1 MNRLLTCVVLLA
13 LVVGIS
19 PIFGQATDGNIIG
32 TVTDQSGGVV
42 AKATVDLESAV
53 TGTKRTAETDSA
65 GVYRFNNLL
74 VGKYNVTVRA
84 AGFTAVSLQNVD
96 VVLNRAT
103 TANVTLAVGT
113 VATQIEVTEASTLI
127 DTTSATI
134 GSSYNTQQALFN
146 PMSSL
151 GLGVYNLSLLGA
163 GVGSSGG
170 IGLGE
175 GPSVGGQRPRQNN
188 FMVEGVDNN
197 RADVTGANIR
207 VPSEAVAEFSMLQNQ
222 FTAEFGHSTGGQF
235 NVALRSGTN
244 AIHGSAYWTLENR
257 KLNAIGAADARQGM
271 TERDQMPRY
280 DQNVVGGSV
289 GGPVIKN
296 KLFYYGLFEYNPLGQ
311 GSSPSSATYSPTA
324 AGYSTLTAMSGLSKN
339 NLDILKLY
347 MAPAATA
354 TSSTVVKGVTIP
366 TGILPIVFP
375 NYFNQYNWLASA
387 DYNLSSSDQMRFRY
401 IQQKGDGIDITTSPK
416 LPAFS
421 GGRPLRQKLLTFSEY
436 HTFSPRFFNELR
448 LAYSKFG
455 DNLGAGDF
463 QFPGLDVFP
472 NITIEEDLNTQLGP
486 LPEAP
491 QGGVQNTY
499 QIVNNTTWIR
509 GSHSIKFGV
518 DLRNNISPQVFSQRI
533 RGDYGYTNLE
543 RYLLD
548 LSPDII
554 AERNLGQAKYYGN
567 KHDFY
572 WYLQDEIRVKRNITL
587 NLGLRHE
594 YKGIPLS
601 DNNHDLNKG
610 SSVPGLIEFRAPK
623 ASWREFAPR
632 IGVTY
637 SPGGSGNTVIRAG
650 LGMAYD
656 VYFTNLGLN
665 NKPPQMEAT
674 ITRDPATTVADFL
687 KNGGIKP
694 TEKPD
699 VMTPAEAKM
708 FTSAY
713 MPDQHLPYSIQ
724 WNIGAQHVFAKDYT
738 VDVRYLGTKGK
749 RLYVQQ
755 RINVRER
762 ATPAQSLPTYLTAP
776 TQTQLNA
783 LTLTLDDLTT
793 GANASYILPVWAA
806 AGFNAQPIVSFAT
819 MGNSSYHGLASEI
832 TRRFSNGMQFKG
844 AYTWSHAI
852 DDSTAD
858 LFSTILTPRR
868 PQSFQDWRS
877 EKSTSAL
884 DRRHRATLSWY
895 YEAQWLKGSSSWA
908 AKNLAGNWTLAGTY
922 MVESAGMATVQSGID
937 SNLNGD
943 SAGDRAIVNVAG
955 TDLVGSAVTALKNTA
970 GKTVGYLATNPN
982 ARYIAAGSG
991 VAPNAG
997 RNSVPL
1003 KGINNWDFSLYK
1015 NFAIREGKTIQFHGG
1030 FYNFF
1035 NHPQYAPGSISTV
1048 GATSTNTLSRSFL
1061 NPGHADFMKVTDYFD
1076 SHPRSVQLS
1085 LRIQF

>member
-1 MNRLLTCVVLLA
+1 MKSPWSRLLIVIVAATLLRPLA
-13 LVVGIS
+13 
-19 PIFGQATDGNIIG
+19 FGQTTDGNVIG
-32 TVTDQSGGVV
+32 TVVDQSGGVV

-53 TGTKRTAETDSA
+53 TGVKRATETDSA

-74 VGKYNVTVRA
+74 VGKYNITVRA

-103 TANVTLAVGT
+103 TANVSLTVGT
-113 VATQIEVTEASTLI
+113 VATQIEVSEASTMI

-134 GSSYNTQQALFN
+134 GSSYTTQQALFN
-146 PMSSL
+146 PVSSL

-244 AIHGSAYWTLENR
+244 QIHGSAYWTLENR

-271 TERDQMPRY
+271 TERKDMPRY

-324 AGYSTLTAMSGLSKN
+324 AGYSTLSAMSGLSKT

-347 MAPAATA
+347 MAPAGTA
-354 TSSTVVKGVTIP
+354 TSSTLVKSVAIP

-401 IQQKGDGIDITTSPK
+401 IQQKGDGIDISTSPK

-436 HTFSPRFFNELR
+436 HTFSPRFFNEIR
-448 LAYSKFG
+448 LAYSRFS
-455 DNLGAGDF
+455 DSLGAGDF
-463 QFPGLDVFP
+463 TYPGLDVFP

-543 RYLLD
+543 RFLLD

-572 WYLQDEIRVKRNITL
+572 WYLQDEIRLKRNFTL
-587 NLGLRHE
+587 NVGLRHE

-601 DNNHDLNKG
+601 DKNHDLNAG
-610 SSVPGLIEFRAPK
+610 SSVPGLITFRAPK

-632 IGVTY
+632 VGLTY
-637 SPGGSGNTVIRAG
+637 SPGDSGNTVVRAG
-650 LGMAYD
+650 FGMAYD

-674 ITRDPATTVADFL
+674 ITRSLATTVPDFL

-699 VMTPAEAKM
+699 VMTPAEAKI

-724 WNIGAQHVFAKDYT
+724 WNIGVQHVFAKNYT

-755 RINVRER
+755 RINVREL
-762 ATPAQSLPTYLTAP
+762 ATSARSLPTYLAAP
-776 TQTQLNA
+776 TQTQLDA
-783 LTLTLDDLTT
+783 LSLTLDDLT
-793 GANASYILPVWAA
+793 ADSPIIPEWAA
-806 AGFNAQPIVSFAT
+806 AGFSAQPIVSFAT
-819 MGNSSYHGLASEI
+819 MGNSSYHGLATEL
-832 TRRFSNGMQFKG
+832 TRRFSTGLQFKG
-844 AYTWSHAI
+844 AYTWSHSI

-868 PQSFQDWRS
+868 PQSFLDWRS

-895 YEAQWLKGSSSWA
+895 YEAQWLKGSSNWA
-908 AKNLAGNWTLAGTY
+908 AKNLAGNWTLSGTY

-943 SAGDRAIVNVAG
+943 SAGDRALVNVSG
-955 TDLVGSAVTALKNTA
+955 TDLVGSPVTELTNTA
-970 GKTVGYLATNPN
+970 GQIVGYLATNPN

-997 RNSVPL
+997 RSTLPL
-1003 KGINNWDFSLYK
+1003 RGINNWDFSVYK
-1015 NFAIREGKTIQFHGG
+1015 NFSFMEGKSIQFRGG

-1061 NPGHADFMKVTDYFD
+1061 NPGHPDFMNVTDYFD
-1076 SHPRSVQLS
+1076 SHPRSIQLG

>member
-1 MNRLLTCVVLLA
+1 
-13 LVVGIS
+13 
-19 PIFGQATDGNIIG
+19 
-32 TVTDQSGGVV
+32 
-42 AKATVDLESAV
+42 
-53 TGTKRTAETDSA
+53 
-65 GVYRFNNLL
+65 
-74 VGKYNVTVRA
+74 
-84 AGFTAVSLQNVD
+84 
-96 VVLNRAT
+96 
-103 TANVTLAVGT
+103 
-113 VATQIEVTEASTLI
+113 
-127 DTTSATI
+127 
-134 GSSYNTQQALFN
+134 
-146 PMSSL
+146 
-151 GLGVYNLSLLGA
+151 
-163 GVGSSGG
+163 
-170 IGLGE
+170 
-175 GPSVGGQRPRQNN
+175 
-188 FMVEGVDNN
+188 
-197 RADVTGANIR
+197 
-207 VPSEAVAEFSMLQNQ
+207 
-222 FTAEFGHSTGGQF
+222 
-235 NVALRSGTN
+235 
-244 AIHGSAYWTLENR
+244 
-257 KLNAIGAADARQGM
+257 
-271 TERDQMPRY
+271 
-280 DQNVVGGSV
+280 
-289 GGPVIKN
+289 
-296 KLFYYGLFEYNPLGQ
+296 
-311 GSSPSSATYSPTA
+311 
-324 AGYSTLTAMSGLSKN
+324 
-339 NLDILKLY
+339 
-347 MAPAATA
+347 
-354 TSSTVVKGVTIP
+354 
-366 TGILPIVFP
+366 
-375 NYFNQYNWLASA
+375 
-387 DYNLSSSDQMRFRY
+387 
-401 IQQKGDGIDITTSPK
+401 
-416 LPAFS
+416 
-421 GGRPLRQKLLTFSEY
+421 
-436 HTFSPRFFNELR
+436 
-448 LAYSKFG
+448 
-455 DNLGAGDF
+455 
-463 QFPGLDVFP
+463 VFP

-793 GANASYILPVWAA
+793 GANA
-806 AGFNAQPIVSFAT
+806 
-819 MGNSSYHGLASEI
+819 
-832 TRRFSNGMQFKG
+832 
-844 AYTWSHAI
+844 
-852 DDSTAD
+852 
-858 LFSTILTPRR
+858 
-868 PQSFQDWRS
+868 
-877 EKSTSAL
+877 
-884 DRRHRATLSWY
+884 
-895 YEAQWLKGSSSWA
+895 
-908 AKNLAGNWTLAGTY
+908 
-922 MVESAGMATVQSGID
+922 
-937 SNLNGD
+937 
-943 SAGDRAIVNVAG
+943 
-955 TDLVGSAVTALKNTA
+955 
-970 GKTVGYLATNPN
+970 
-982 ARYIAAGSG
+982 
-991 VAPNAG
+991 
-997 RNSVPL
+997 
-1003 KGINNWDFSLYK
+1003 
-1015 NFAIREGKTIQFHGG
+1015 
-1030 FYNFF
+1030 
-1035 NHPQYAPGSISTV
+1035 
-1048 GATSTNTLSRSFL
+1048 ATSFRCGRRLALMLS
-1061 NPGHADFMKVTDYFD
+1061 
-1076 SHPRSVQLS
+1076 Q
-1085 LRIQF
+1085 